1 MRLPSYEGNK
11 SKWNCTIL
19 MFHVK
24 QLMRTSILLSFF
36 GGLGGRIEYR
46 HTCGKRN
53 LLSLI
58 TFLY

>member
-1 MRLPSYEGNK
+1 
-11 SKWNCTIL
+11 

-24 QLMRTSILLSFF
+24 QLMRTSILLSFW
-36 GGLGGRIEYR
+36 GLGGRIGYR

-58 TFLY
+58 TFLYYHIL